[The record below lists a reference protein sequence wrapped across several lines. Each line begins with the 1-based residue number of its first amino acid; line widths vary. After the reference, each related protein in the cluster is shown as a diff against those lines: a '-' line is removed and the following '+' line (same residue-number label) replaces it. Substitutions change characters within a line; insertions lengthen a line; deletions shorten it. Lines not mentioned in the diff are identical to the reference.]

1 MREIRK
7 MNRMQGIYESLGN
20 KCLTM
25 QEVAEIMGTVR
36 QNLRREILEMIEM
49 GLIEIDERDFQ
60 RPIYY
65 KKTNQDK
72 EFEVTDK
79 QYAQRQK
86 SSNTILKLLFNQEKT
101 LKDIMPFLEDVTINA
116 ARATMVKMI
125 SDGLVIV
132 VRENANREKVYL
144 GVAEEFKRPEKKS
157 KGELKGTNVRV
168 FSSDEYHTKGNPMR
182 RSAWIG
188 SSANII

>member
-7 MNRMQGIYESLGN
+7 MNRLQGIYEALGN
-20 KCLTM
+20 KSLTI
-25 QEVAEIMGTVR
+25 QQVADVMGVVR
-36 QNLRREILEMIEM
+36 QNLRREVCEMVEM
-49 GLIEIDERDFQ
+49 GLIEIDERDLQ
-60 RPIYY
+60 RPVYY

-79 QYAQRQK
+79 QFAQRQK
-86 SSNTILKLLFNQEKT
+86 SSNTILKILFNQEKT
-101 LKDIMPFLEDVTINA
+101 LREIMPSLEGITQNA

-125 SDGLVIV
+125 SEGLVLV
-132 VRENANREKVYL
+132 VRENANREKVYR
-144 GVAEEFKRPEKKS
+144 GVSEEFKRPEKKD
-157 KGELKGTNVRV
+157 KGQLKGTNVQV
-168 FSSDEYHTKGNPMR
+168 VSSDKYHTKGNPMR